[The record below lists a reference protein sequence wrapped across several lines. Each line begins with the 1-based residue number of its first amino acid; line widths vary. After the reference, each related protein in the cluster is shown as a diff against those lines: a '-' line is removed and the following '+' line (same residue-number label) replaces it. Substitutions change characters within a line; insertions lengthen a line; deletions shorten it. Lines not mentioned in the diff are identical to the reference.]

1 MLAHLRHSPQMLCS
15 QASFHGASCFCHN
28 KRMLEEKSL
37 EEILS
42 DAKELRRLGHELIR
56 ASEKLAEKCE
66 RMRRRVADQSAQPAV
81 IPTRGRKER
90 GSGGVR

>member
-1 MLAHLRHSPQMLCS
+1 
-15 QASFHGASCFCHN
+15 
-28 KRMLEEKSL
+28 MLEEKSL

-66 RMRRRVADQSAQPAV
+66 RMRRAELRINLHSP
-81 IPTRGRKER
+81 R
-90 GSGGVR
+90 